1 MMDMTPPAPTP
12 GLLYTLGLASV
23 GCLAFAVF
31 TDEWLW
37 TAVALLA
44 AGGFA
49 TWAWQV
55 AKRLYGDDDSG
66 PALPL

>member
-1 MMDMTPPAPTP
+1 MTPPAPTP

>member
-1 MMDMTPPAPTP
+1 MPPPPPPTP
-12 GLLYTLGLASV
+12 ALLYALGLAVV

-49 TWAWQV
+49 AWGWYV

>member
-1 MMDMTPPAPTP
+1 MRAPPPTH

-31 TDEWLW
+31 TDQWLW
-37 TAVALLA
+37 VAVALLGA
-44 AGGFA
+44 AGFA

-55 AKRLYGDDDSG
+55 AKRLYRDNDSG

>member
-1 MMDMTPPAPTP
+1 MRPPAPTP
-12 GLLYTLGLASV
+12 GLLYTLSLAAV

-37 TAVALLA
+37 VAVALLGA
-44 AGGFA
+44 IGFA
-49 TWAWQV
+49 TWAWHI
-55 AKRLYGDDDSG
+55 AKRLYRDSDSG